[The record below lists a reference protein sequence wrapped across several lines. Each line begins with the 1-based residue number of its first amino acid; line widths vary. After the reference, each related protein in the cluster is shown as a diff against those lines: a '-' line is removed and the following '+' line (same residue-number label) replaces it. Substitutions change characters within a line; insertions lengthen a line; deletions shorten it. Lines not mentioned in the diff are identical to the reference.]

1 MASVSKVCA
10 GAYHYGKGT
19 VQKTVT
25 GASAIVSET
34 ESFKKIW
41 QIVKGII
48 DLAGTFTDVR
58 ACSPITNAVK
68 VVGVTISG
76 FDIVGRVKEWIV
88 PDKNGDT
95 LINKHWSKIVSRV
108 YLAFVNMI
116 DFIKMLE
123 FFKVFQHLKLGVIAS
138 QMSKVY
144 FFRVI
149 INHFPGL
156 DLIKHPLVAFS
167 AMWNVL
173 DISLTIH
180 KRRALMAHAQRKVEK
195 WENLST
201 RELGRQLRYFEARID
216 KYANHSYGDQG
227 KLTGLRDPSDHSKEL
242 IKEEKKEI
250 SKLSKAEQKK
260 VKNRHATLP
269 KLVKMLDRALK
280 SDEDVAQRVLSAY
293 SKQKVEKWEAKIYNT
308 RLDFAKSGI
317 GIACEVAK
325 IAVVTLAFGL
335 ALSVGGWAFLPPVLV
350 VLGLA
355 SNSFSLTKFLVDK
368 LVMYKAVPK
377 AAVPRAFI

>member
-1 MASVSKVCA
+1 MASVSKIYA
-10 GAYHYGKGT
+10 GAHHYVKST
-19 VQKTVT
+19 VQKSVT

-58 ACSPITNAVK
+58 ACSPIINAVK

-95 LINKHWSKIVSRV
+95 LINKHWSKIISRV
-108 YLAFVNMI
+108 YLAFANMI

-149 INHFPGL
+149 INHFPAL
-156 DLIKHPLVAFS
+156 DLIKQPLVAFS

-180 KRRALMAHAQRKVEK
+180 KKRKLFVHAQSKLRK
-195 WENLST
+195 WENLSN
-201 RELGRQLRYFEARID
+201 RELERQQRYFEERAQ
-216 KYANHSYGDQG
+216 KYGEHLYGEHGRLKDI
-227 KLTGLRDPSDHSKEL
+227 RDFNDRSKEL
-242 IKEEKKEI
+242 TKEEKKEI

-260 VKNRHATLP
+260 VKNRHTTLP
-269 KLVKMLDRALK
+269 KLQKMLERADE
-280 SDEDVAQRVLSAY
+280 SDEDVAQRVLSDY
-293 SKQKVEKWEAKIYNT
+293 SKQKVKKWEAKIYNT